1 MAALPSCSPGT
12 CTVRQLGG
20 SCMVKGVA
28 HDVYRV
34 RNRHRRPA
42 RDPRVAWLAIGQRVK
57 RRRAKR
63 REEEERDRQEQLA
76 EQERQAQNDSSGS
89 QSVTVFPDRTPPLR
103 PGDSKGKSTWVR
115 AADHP
120 EALPPPPPPPENAD
134 TRDVV
139 VIRISGPGR
148 GTGQPVTLT
157 ITRREVSVTRERW
170 ETPHDLAR
178 KAKDRL
184 DEEMEAT
191 ASAAAGQNVANRILP
206 VQGPTVAAPVVQLK
220 SDLHSILLGQS
231 VPRLAQYVPLPGI
244 DRSLDTAELAILV
257 GGIVFGAATANPVL
271 YSVCVKALAHDV
283 IAHEADEAIQ
293 EAIKAALSDYASP
306 QPPGQVDAAP
316 PVTVIPIPPPP
327 NNPSPGKPM
336 SGSSND
342 PGMSPS

>member
-1 MAALPSCSPGT
+1 
-12 CTVRQLGG
+12 
-20 SCMVKGVA
+20 MVKGVA

-57 RRRAKR
+57 RRRAKK
-63 REEEERDRQEQLA
+63 REAEERDRQDQLA
-76 EQERQAQNDSSGS
+76 EQERQAKNDSSGS
-89 QSVTVFPDRTPPLR
+89 QSVAVFQDPTPLPR
-103 PGDSKGKSTWVR
+103 PGDSKGKSMWVGP
-115 AADHP
+115 ADHP
-120 EALPPPPPPPENAD
+120 EASPPPPLPAENAGPVRAAD

-157 ITRREVSVTRERW
+157 IRRREVSVTRQRR
-170 ETPHDLAR
+170 ETLDDLAR

-184 DEEMEAT
+184 DEEMEGT

-231 VPRLAQYVPLPGI
+231 VPQLAQYVPLPGI
-244 DRSLDTAELAILV
+244 DRPLDTAELAILV
-257 GGIVFGAATANPVL
+257 GGIVFGAATASPVL
-271 YSVCVKALAHDV
+271 YSVCVKALAHEV
-283 IAHEADEAIQ
+283 IAHKADEAIE
-293 EAIKAALSDYASP
+293 EAIKAALLDYASP
-306 QPPGQVDAAP
+306 LPPGQVDAAP
-316 PVTVIPIPPPP
+316 PIMVIPIPPPP
-327 NNPSPGKPM
+327 NKPAVPPGGPEDASPGNPV
-336 SGSSND
+336 SGSSDD